1 LKTFAKYIFLFLI
14 GGMAYYL
21 LEILWRGRSHWTMIF
36 VGGICFLLCGLLNE
50 VFTWEMP
57 LWMQMLICSISIT
70 GVEFVAGCVL
80 NLWLH
85 LGIWNYENM
94 PCNVLGQVCLPFT
107 ILWFFVSLIAIVLDD
122 WLRYRFFGEERP
134 RYKWG

>member
-85 LGIWNYENM
+85 MGIWNYENM

>member
-1 LKTFAKYIFLFLI
+1 MKTFAKYIFLFLI